1 MANKFIKFSL
11 KERHLKDGEGE
22 RTVQVSEDVLNQLH
36 AAHYFSQ
43 KKWKALDMLSA
54 SNELGM
60 IKRKR
65 KKSFKSFDPL
75 NRNEERKELPK
86 KRLK

>member
-1 MANKFIKFSL
+1 MVYKFISFSL
-11 KERHLKDGEGE
+11 KEIQLKDGEGK

-43 KKWKALDMLSA
+43 KKWKALDMLTA

-60 IKRKR
+60 IKIKR
-65 KKSFKSFDPL
+65 KKLFK
-75 NRNEERKELPK
+75 
-86 KRLK
+86 